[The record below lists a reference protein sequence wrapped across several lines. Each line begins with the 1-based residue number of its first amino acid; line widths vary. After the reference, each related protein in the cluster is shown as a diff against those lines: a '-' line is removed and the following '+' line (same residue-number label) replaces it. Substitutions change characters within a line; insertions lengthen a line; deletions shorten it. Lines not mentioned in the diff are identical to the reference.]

1 MSQRLCQ
8 IPVATSITHA
18 ERGRIG
24 YLTEERAHD
33 LVLRV
38 AHTPGYSVLEVRR
51 AWSAMHAW
59 QVTIEDRRTGEH
71 ILLLDDN
78 QFDARLTSE
87 AEEPTEPTEDGK
99 GCAAATSNS

>member
-1 MSQRLCQ
+1 
-8 IPVATSITHA
+8 
-18 ERGRIG
+18 
-24 YLTEERAHD
+24 
-33 LVLRV
+33 
-38 AHTPGYSVLEVRR
+38 
-51 AWSAMHAW
+51 MHAW

-99 GCAAATSNS
+99 GRAAATSNS